1 MQINSIVIVG
11 GGTAGWMTATS
22 LSKHVPE
29 IDVTLIESPDV
40 PSVGVG
46 ESTTFHINAYLQ
58 NMGIEDGDWMTQ
70 CNAIYKGSIKFT
82 DFYKKGE
89 FFHYPFGAQDFSA
102 TSYGTDAWFLKKWI
116 YPDTPQ
122 TDFCESYWPNMQMIN
137 KNKIH
142 SNEDCIIP
150 SFRISND
157 FSYQFDT
164 TKLGNWLK
172 TNCCTKVKHILDHVT
187 NVNLDE
193 RGWISSL
200 STKKHGLLKA
210 DLYIDC
216 TGFSSVLLE
225 KSLGVPHSS
234 YKDMLINNGTWAT
247 KIPYVDPNVEM
258 DLTTNGTA
266 IDNGWV
272 WNIPLWDCISNGY
285 VYSEKFIDK
294 EIALK
299 EFKEHLKNTNQWC
312 KDNDVEELEYRHI
325 DIRNGAHEKAWH
337 KNCIAIGLSYG
348 FIEPLESTGLVFVIQ
363 GLNKLMSALQTKD
376 RYINQF
382 DRDCVNREIK
392 IQIDTAK
399 YFVAFHFYGTVRN
412 DTEYWRWYSQ
422 ELEMGEHWNTDLAGT
437 YLGNHKDE
445 TMDIS
450 RMRFA
455 TGSSA
460 SFSFPGWA
468 CVVAGHHI
476 NLYSDYERQRL
487 DQYDP
492 MVNKEVWEKNI
503 KEVINYWKERNTKIS
518 LLADKSP
525 THYEY
530 LKEKIYN
537 QM

>member
-11 GGTAGWMTATS
+11 GGSAGWMTAAS
-22 LSKHVPE
+22 LSKNVPE
-29 IDVTLIESPDV
+29 IDVTIIESPNV
-40 PSVGVG
+40 PTVGVG
-46 ESTTFHINAYLQ
+46 ESSTLHINWYLQ
-58 NMGIEDGDWMTQ
+58 SIGIHDEDWMAQ
-70 CNAIYKGSIKFT
+70 CDATYKGSIKFT

-89 FFHYPFGAQDFSA
+89 FFHYPFGFQDFSR

-142 SNEDCIIP
+142 SNEDDIIP
-150 SFRISND
+150 LFKISGD
-157 FSYQFDT
+157 FAYQFDA
-164 TKLGNWLK
+164 TKFGNWLK
-172 TNCCTKVKHILDHVT
+172 TNRCTKVNYILDHVT
-187 NVNLDE
+187 DVDLDD

-200 STKKHGLLKA
+200 STKKHGELKA

-234 YKDMLINNGTWAT
+234 YEDILINNGAWVTR
-247 KIPYVDPNVEM
+247 IPYVDPNVEM

-272 WNIPLWDCISNGY
+272 WNIPLWDYISNGY

-299 EFKEHLKNTNQWC
+299 EFKEHLNNTNQWC
-312 KDNDVEELEYRHI
+312 KDNDAEELEYRHI
-325 DIRNGAHEKAWH
+325 NIRNGEHKKAWH

-348 FIEPLESTGLVFVIQ
+348 FIEPLESSGLHIVTTTI
-363 GLNKLMSALQTKD
+363 KLLMTSLLTRD
-376 RYINQF
+376 RHINQF
-382 DRDCVNREIK
+382 DRDCVNIAIQKNVDEIK
-392 IQIDTAK
+392 C
-399 YFVAFHFYGTVRN
+399 FVAFHFFGTVRD

-422 ELEMGEHWNTDLAGT
+422 ELEMGEYTEQRGHMN
-437 YLGNHKDE
+437 
-445 TMDIS
+445 IS
-450 RMRFA
+450 NMRFDY
-455 TGSSA
+455 TSSGG
-460 SFSFPGWA
+460 FSGGLV
-468 CVVAGHHI
+468 CVAAGHHI
-476 NLYSDYERQRL
+476 NLYSDFSRKQIDFRYPEHDREFWKKNVEE
-487 DQYDP
+487 
-492 MVNKEVWEKNI
+492 VNS
-503 KEVINYWKERNTKIS
+503 YWKERNKKIS

-530 LKEKIYN
+530 LKDKIYN
-537 QM
+537 QI